1 MSAEREAVYEEFDA
15 PTSSLHT
22 QQMAGEIVAL
32 RARLTVQHELASGF
46 EARACAL
53 DERLRETC
61 QILVEGVGADGP
73 CNAEDAAKRAVAQLA
88 AAEQRAA
95 IAEADRDECDRERRA
110 VLADEA
116 KLQHEWMTMMQERD
130 DAKNWA
136 EQAEG
141 NIKELDASL
150 LLLQRERD
158 DARREARDL
167 TNTIGFLSSVIKSGE
182 AWSDEC
188 EKVLRHAFAKSR
200 ALDARGEAQG

>member
-110 VLADEA
+110 VLADES

-130 DAKNWA
+130 DA
-136 EQAEG
+136 
-141 NIKELDASL
+141 
-150 LLLQRERD
+150 
-158 DARREARDL
+158 RREARDL
-167 TNTIGFLSSVIKSGE
+167 TNAIGFLSSVIKSGE